1 MNIAVQNVPEGV
13 AFKPPVKPVSV
24 SENPEENPLME
35 VIAVYAATDADTGK
49 PAEHVR

>member
-13 AFKPPVKPVSV
+13 TFKPPVRPVSV

-35 VIAVYAATDADTGK
+35 VIAVYAATDDDTGM